1 MLNKKQKIEI
11 MFSAMCDLDNFNR
24 YIARIL
30 IKYPDVLQKK
40 ESFLGNFDKNL
51 KDQVVTR
58 IKSDS
63 SIFLDILSGHNEI
76 KNELFYIQSGFKT
89 NNNIISEMLEKEFER
104 ADDLREFFI
113 ERFFEVYV

>member
-1 MLNKKQKIEI
+1 M
-11 MFSAMCDLDNFNR
+11 
-24 YIARIL
+24 

-76 KNELFYIQSGFKT
+76 KNELFYIQSGFSI
-89 NNNIISEMLEKEFER
+89 NNNIISEMLEKEFEC
-104 ADDLREFFI
+104 ANDLREFFI